1 MPVFTN
7 FSDILPDPNNKID
20 AAGVSSATGSA
31 GPGFASVKFRSSRQV
46 QMSRTISGRGVT
58 ASPGYHTWE
67 FDINYNPLTRAEF
80 EPVSTFLES
89 REGRLRHFFVILPQH
104 AAPQNTLFSRRI
116 TISSITTTGSA
127 VTLNFTAQSVNP
139 YPVGST
145 ISVVGTTP
153 VGYNGTYVV
162 TSSTLS
168 SVTFASTTTGTMTV
182 AGTITPVIT
191 ANQTTAG
198 STTIMINNVFTG
210 EPSPGDFINIVDPS
224 DTNHVKSYKITRVET
239 NSDYRSGTT
248 QPTTTQR
255 RIHVMPPL
263 AKSVSSGSVVRF
275 IDPRFR
281 VIQKGDTLEYD
292 LNTDNLYQ
300 FSVSV
305 EELLP

>member
-20 AAGVSSATGSA
+20 TAGVSSATGSA

-67 FDINYNPLTRAEF
+67 FDINYNPLTRTEF

-89 REGRLRHFFVILPQH
+89 REGRLRPFFIILPQH
-104 AAPQNTLFSRRI
+104 AAPINTLFSKRL
-116 TISSITTTGSA
+116 TIASIATTGTA
-127 VTLNFTAQSVNP
+127 VTLNFAAQAVNP
-139 YPVGST
+139 YPVDSK
-145 ISVVGTTP
+145 ISVAGTTP
-153 VGYNGTYVV
+153 SVYNGTYTVS
-162 TSSTLS
+162 SSTVN
-168 SVTFASTTTGTMTV
+168 SVTFASTTTEAMTV

-198 STTIMINNVFTG
+198 STTIMINNVYTG
-210 EPSPGDFINIVDPS
+210 EPSPGDFINIVDPN

-239 NSDYRSGTT
+239 NSDFRNGTA
-248 QPTTTQR
+248 QPTATQR
-255 RIHVMPPL
+255 KIHVMPPL
-263 AKSVSSGSVVRF
+263 SRSVAADSVVRF
-275 IDPRFR
+275 VDTRFR

>member
-1 MPVFTN
+1 MPIFN
-7 FSDILPDPNNKID
+7 SFSDILPDPNNRID
-20 AAGVSSATGSA
+20 TAGVASATGSA

-67 FDINYNPLTRAEF
+67 FDINYNPLTRTEF

-89 REGRLRHFFVILPQH
+89 REGRLRPFFIILPQH
-104 AAPQNTLFSRRI
+104 AAPINTLFSKRL
-116 TISSITTTGSA
+116 TIASITTTGSA
-127 VTLNFTAQSVNP
+127 VTLNFAAQAVNP
-139 YPVGST
+139 YPVSST

-153 VGYNGTYVV
+153 AGYNGTYVV
-162 TSSTLS
+162 TSSTVS
-168 SVTFASTTTGTMTV
+168 SVTFASATTGAMTV

-191 ANQTTAG
+191 ANQTAAG
-198 STTIMINNVFTG
+198 STTIMINNVYTG

-248 QPTTTQR
+248 QPTATQR

-263 AKSVSSGSVVRF
+263 ARSVAAASVVRF
-275 IDPRFR
+275 VDTRFR

>member
-89 REGRLRHFFVILPQH
+89 REGRLRPFFVILPQH
-104 AAPQNTLFSRRI
+104 RVPQNSLFA
-116 TISSITTTGSA
+116 TYAAANSITA
-127 VTLNFTAQSVNP
+127 AEA
-139 YPVGST
+139 
-145 ISVVGTTP
+145 
-153 VGYNGTYVV
+153 
-162 TSSTLS
+162 TS
-168 SVTFASTTTGTMTV
+168 
-182 AGTITPVIT
+182 
-191 ANQTTAG
+191 AG
-198 STTIMINNVFTG
+198 STTLLISGSSMLVGTAG
-210 EPSPGDFINIVDPS
+210 SPSPGDFINIVDS
-224 DTNHVKSYKITRVET
+224 ANTNHVKSYKITRVET
-239 NSDYRSGTT
+239 NSDHRSGTT
-248 QPTTTQR
+248 QPTTSQR

-263 AKSVSSGSVVRF
+263 ARSVSSGSVIRF